1 MPDRPNLVVVV
12 LDTAR
17 ADHLPPHRTDL
28 APRLS
33 READRGVALDTFRS
47 TAPWTLPSHASL
59 FSGAYPTEH
68 GVHGRAAIRRD
79 ARVATLR
86 AAVEAQGG
94 RWLPEAL
101 RRAGYRTWGVSA
113 NPWVSEPMGLSFGF
127 EAFVPVGAAKL
138 RPRGA
143 PTGTRRR
150 PSDRIPSSIRRPLGR
165 AARHWI
171 EWRRGIDAGGARG
184 VDHAARMIREI
195 ARDDAPSF
203 GFVNLMEA
211 HVPYAPPRAHTELRG
226 LAGLRAPVVSR
237 KRRSYEHTLS
247 YNLGRDDFTGT
258 ELETIRAL
266 YRGEIRYLDAL
277 VGGLLDAVPANTVV
291 AITADHGEAL
301 GEHHQ
306 LDHQLTMIE
315 PVLRIPLLVIGDA
328 PSVEGLTTIRD
339 LTGWLAAAAGL
350 DPGPWDERRRV
361 PAGVAVAEYESTV
374 AHDRRSVGVART
386 GGLAPGRMALLEAEM
401 ATVTEGGRKLLRVAG
416 ADSLLDAA
424 TDEPVADDPVLR
436 DRLARYLIAARAEPA
451 PEPPAEGYSAQ
462 EGAEIES
469 RLAQLGYL

>member
-1 MPDRPNLVVVV
+1 MPDRPNLLVVV

-28 APRLS
+28 APRLA
-33 READRGVALDTFRS
+33 RRAERGLVRDTFRS

-59 FSGAYPTEH
+59 FCGAYPTEH

-86 AAVEAQGG
+86 AAVERQEE

-101 RRAGYRTWGVSA
+101 RRAGYRTFGVSA
-113 NPWVSEPMGLSFGF
+113 NPWVSEPMGLAFGF
-127 EAFVPVGAAKL
+127 ETFVPVGAAKL

-150 PSDRIPSSIRRPLGR
+150 PSDRIPTAVRRPLGR
-165 AARHWI
+165 AARHWV

-184 VDHAARMIREI
+184 VGHARRLI
-195 ARDDAPSF
+195 AERAETGGPFF

-211 HVPYAPPRAHTELRG
+211 HVPYAPPRAHNELRG
-226 LAGLRAPVVSR
+226 MAGLRAPAVSR
-237 KRRSYEHTLS
+237 RRRSYERTLA
-247 YNLGRDDFTGT
+247 YNLGRDGLSPQD
-258 ELETIRAL
+258 LETIRAL

-277 VGGLLDAVPANTVV
+277 LGRLLDDVPANTVV
-291 AITADHGEAL
+291 VITADHGEAL

-306 LDHQLTMIE
+306 LDHQVTMIE
-315 PVLRIPLLVIGDA
+315 EVVRIPLVILGDG
-328 PSVEGLTTIRD
+328 PSHADLTTIRD
-339 LTGWLAAAAGL
+339 LTGWLGAAAGL
-350 DPGPWDERRRV
+350 DPGPWNERRRV
-361 PAGVAVAEYESTV
+361 PAGVAIAEYESTV

-386 GGLAPGRMALLEAEM
+386 AGLPPDRLALLEAEM
-401 ATVTEGGRKLLRVAG
+401 ATAVEGDRKLLRVAS
-416 ADSLLDAA
+416 ADSLLDAE
-424 TDEPVADDPVLR
+424 TDEPIADDPSAR
-436 DRLARYLIAARAEPA
+436 ARLAGYLADARARPA
-451 PEPPAEGYSAQ
+451 PEPSPEGYSEQ
-462 EGAEIES
+462 EEAEVES